1 MGFDGAIIGPRSFED
16 CDECKAK
23 FMAGRPVSPIFG
35 AKILSGGID
44 TDFTLESAFP
54 IVWARSYA
62 SDSIIGTPES
72 PVAWFGQGWD
82 NPYGMQIQV
91 YPALDKIEIL
101 LPLGQKITFPLMEAG
116 DEIFSIQRNFT
127 LIREAEEEEEELTSF
142 KFRIA
147 IGTSE
152 AASNFYEFHFQ
163 TNHPNIDNCQSVLC
177 TGVYNLYQNRIG
189 FEYLNK
195 NAKFKLYPSHIY
207 DAIDRVIALNF
218 KEIDSNIRLQD
229 VKLLRGLPI
238 WDKSDALNHNIANS
252 IEERLKHAQHQAQQQ
267 FLDVDDYLNA
277 KTLAHYK
284 YSKDADL
291 IEVYVDDSD
300 VDAENSSEYKL
311 KLSRK
316 FEWKNHIM
324 TAHHEVGGV
333 SSYYEYSEYLPTGK
347 VIRHWTNVGEKYEF
361 KYGLNFSDV
370 IYAPETPLEKSERY
384 YFNDKKFVT
393 RIIDALGAETKNE
406 YNASNQL
413 IRTINADG
421 GITEYDYDGAEL
433 SSIRSLIQYDDTT
446 KLPIWREIS
455 LQWEYG
461 RLVEVIDPLGNSEQ
475 TEYDLMGQPIVITD
489 ALGHQTTLKYSP
501 NGNVYQVTDAK
512 GGHKRMLW
520 DDFGN
525 LLKYQ
530 DCSGKQ
536 TQYSYDAYNRIS
548 KVTNALGHE
557 TTFKYYAHQQQPIEI
572 SYPDKSVETFKY
584 DALERL
590 IEYRDALGR
599 TTSYEYSLD
608 SLPIRRIDPANG
620 VVSYQYDALRR
631 FVGLTNE
638 NGKTWTFEYDAN
650 DQVIAE
656 TTFDGVRTDY
666 QYSPAGQLIKHR
678 QFTDHKEVRYS
689 TIFKR
694 DLLGQLLEQYIVD
707 HHDLTEKK
715 RIRYDYDLAGQLLQ
729 ARNADSHVNLSYD
742 EIGQL
747 KKEQLI
753 AHWFNEATQEH
764 SQRSHRLTHLY
775 DELGNRIE
783 TKLPDGRKLKT
794 MYYGSGHAW
803 NYALEDSDGTHEISS
818 LERDDL
824 HQEIARSQGHLRSQF
839 KLDRMGRL
847 TEQSVAW
854 ENTPTQKRLERLYDY
869 DKAGQLKEILDKR
882 YLQQTSSSNNSLVVG
897 GDSTQSWQRKQTY
910 QYDVL
915 SRLTGSELSSQGQND
930 NYLQIREQ
938 FAFDPA
944 SNILP
949 IASAQ
954 ENSKTKI
961 EDNRVRHIEQEHQTV
976 DYNYDDLGRIV
987 QKRIQIKDKNAFGH
1001 IQQQHLNQN
1010 HLLNQFSTRQIDL
1023 QWDEQNQLK
1032 ASTSTKPDGRGGQE
1046 IIETQYC
1053 YDPFGRR
1060 IAKQS
1065 QIYKKELITQQ
1076 IKAKTRPHLV
1086 DDQSSTIQTNNS
1098 NQLGS
1103 SMNLSLGGNTLS
1115 SSSTPRSNTVIRPA
1129 ETISKEQLKL
1139 VQSHALWNVW
1149 DGNRI
1154 LQDYNGKHVFT
1165 TVYEADVFVPLAR
1178 LVWKDEPNQDSSN
1191 LDEIPQNSATKLA
1204 ELKES
1209 MLKHIEEDEES
1220 EGLDGLEGL
1229 KELKSI
1235 NELDQENLIAFPKP
1249 NKPTKQHSTHEIYWY
1264 QNDHL
1269 GTPRELTQHNGDIAW
1284 EAVYQAWGSTVTV
1297 EWQEVAN
1304 AQELNPIQL
1313 NVAEHAFLLQPHRF
1327 QGQIYDVE
1335 TGLHYNRFRY
1345 YDPDAGRFI
1354 NHDPIG
1360 LLGGDNQFQYA
1371 INPVSWIDPLG
1382 LLVTPNIVFD
1392 SVNSSRV
1399 SSLSAT
1405 ITKADLNTGTGTNKS
1420 SSNKAKKDAGCSDVD
1435 AGHLLAKKLGGS
1447 GGVNGTFAQNRKLN
1461 RGRYRVFEGQIAKA
1475 VINTGSAKINI
1486 NFVYKDKDTLVP
1498 RAIIYSYVD
1507 GNGKKHSQTFFNS
1520 CCGKV

>member
-35 AKILSGGID
+35 AKVLTGELD
-44 TDFTLESAFP
+44 TDFTLDSAFP
-54 IVWARSYA
+54 IIWKRSYA
-62 SDSIIGTPES
+62 SDSLIGTTES
-72 PVAWFGQGWD
+72 PIAWFGQGWD
-82 NPYGMQIQV
+82 NACGMQIQV
-91 YPALDKIEIL
+91 YPALDKIEIN
-101 LPLGQKITFPLMEAG
+101 LPLGQKITFPLIEAG

-127 LIREAEEEEEELTSF
+127 LIREPEEEEDELSSF

-147 IGTSE
+147 LGSSE
-152 AASNFYEFHFQ
+152 AASSFYEFHFQ
-163 TNHPNIDNCQSVLC
+163 TNHPNIENCQSVLC
-177 TGVYNLYQNRIG
+177 TGIYDLYQNRIG
-189 FEYLNK
+189 FEYLNQD
-195 NAKFKLYPSHIY
+195 AKFKFYPSHIY

-218 KEIDSNIRLQD
+218 KAINSNIRLQEI
-229 VKLLRGLPI
+229 KLLQGLPI

-252 IEERLKHAQHQAQQQ
+252 IEERLKEAQHQAKQQL
-267 FLDVDDYLNA
+267 LDLDDYLNA

-291 IEVYVDDSD
+291 IEVYVDDSE
-300 VDAENSSEYKL
+300 VDAENSTEYKL
-311 KLSRK
+311 KLTRK

-347 VIRHWTNVGEKYEF
+347 VIRHWTNADEKYAF

-370 IYAPETPLEKSERY
+370 IYAPETALEKSERY
-384 YFNDKKFVT
+384 YFNDKKFVI
-393 RIIDALGAETKNE
+393 RIIDALGAETKNA

-455 LQWEYG
+455 LHWEYG

-475 TEYDLMGQPIVITD
+475 TEYDFAGQPLVITD
-489 ALGHQTTLKYSP
+489 ALGQQTILKYSP

-512 GGHKRMLW
+512 GGNKRMLW

-536 TQYSYDAYNRIS
+536 TQYTYDAYNRIA

-572 SYPDKSVETFKY
+572 TYPDKSVETFKY
-584 DALERL
+584 DVLERL

-638 NGKTWTFEYDAN
+638 NGKTWTLEYDAN

-656 TTFDGVRTDY
+656 TTFDGVRTEY

-678 QFTDHKEVRYS
+678 QFTDHKEIRYS

-707 HHDLTEKK
+707 HYDLTEKK
-715 RIRYDYDLAGQLLQ
+715 RTRYEYDLAGQLIQ
-729 ARNADSHVNLSYD
+729 ARNHDSHVKLSYD
-742 EIGQL
+742 AVGQL
-747 KKEQLI
+747 TKEQLI
-753 AHWFNEATQEH
+753 AHWFNDATQQHTE
-764 SQRSHRLTHLY
+764 RSHTLTHLY

-803 NYALEDSDGTHEISS
+803 HYAFEDSDGLHEISS
-818 LERDDL
+818 LKRDDL
-824 HQEIARSQGHLRSQF
+824 HQEISRSQGQLYSQY
-839 KLDRMGRL
+839 KLDAMGRL
-847 TEQSVAW
+847 KEQSTAW
-854 ENTPTQKRLERLYDY
+854 ENTPTHKRLERLYDY
-869 DKAGQLKEILDKR
+869 DKAGQLTEIIDRR
-882 YLQQTSSSNNSLVVG
+882 YALQ
-897 GDSTQSWQRKQTY
+897 STHQSHAFNLGHQAHQSRQRIQTY
-910 QYDVL
+910 HYDVL
-915 SRLTGSELSSQGQND
+915 SRLTSSELSSQGRSD
-930 NYLQIREQ
+930 HYIQIREQ

-949 IASAQ
+949 IALDHSNQ
-954 ENSKTKI
+954 QSKIT
-961 EDNRVRHIEQEHQTV
+961 DNRVTHLDQAHQTV
-976 DYNYDDLGRIV
+976 DYNYDDLGRVI
-987 QKRIQIKDKNAFGH
+987 QKRIYIKDQNAFGH
-1001 IQQQHLNQN
+1001 IQQNISTG
-1010 HLLNQFSTRQIDL
+1010 HLLNTLTNREIRFE
-1023 QWDEQNQLK
+1023 WDEQNQLK
-1032 ASTSTKPDGRGGQE
+1032 SSISTKPDGRGGQE
-1046 IIETQYC
+1046 IIRSQYC

-1065 QIYKKELITQQ
+1065 QVYKRELITQH
-1076 IKAKTRPHLV
+1076 IKAKTRPQLVENQAIQQKNHL
-1086 DDQSSTIQTNNS
+1086 DAT

-1103 SMNLSLGGNTLS
+1103 SMNLSLGGNIPI
-1115 SSSTPRSNTVIRPA
+1115 STTAPKSNTIIRPA
-1129 ETISKEQLKL
+1129 KT
-1139 VQSHALWNVW
+1139 VQSESETMLRSQAVWSVW

-1154 LQDYNGKHVFT
+1154 LQDYNGQHVFT
-1165 TVYEADVFVPLAR
+1165 TVYEADAFVPLAR
-1178 LVWKDEPNQDSSN
+1178 LVWKEEPDQDRSTH
-1191 LDEIPQNSATKLA
+1191 DEIPPSNETKLA
-1204 ELKES
+1204 ELKAS
-1209 MLKHIEEDEES
+1209 MLKLIEEDEDS
-1220 EGLDGLEGL
+1220 ENLAGL
-1229 KELKSI
+1229 KELEGI
-1235 NELDQENLIAFPKP
+1235 DQQDKENLIIFPRQKP
-1249 NKPTKQHSTHEIYWY
+1249 LAKSHTPYEIYWY

-1269 GTPRELTQHNGDIAW
+1269 GTPRELTQHSGEIAW
-1284 EAVYQAWGSTVTV
+1284 EAVYQAWGNTVTL
-1297 EWQEVAN
+1297 EWQEVA
-1304 AQELNPIQL
+1304 ELEDQSAISL
-1313 NVAEHAFLLQPHRF
+1313 SEVERAYLLQPHRF
-1327 QGQIYDVE
+1327 QGQIYDEE

-1354 NHDPIG
+1354 SHDPIG
-1360 LLGGDNQFQYA
+1360 LIGGDNNFQYA
-1371 INPVSWIDPLG
+1371 PNPNNWVDPFG
-1382 LLVTPNIVFD
+1382 LLGVE
-1392 SVNSSRV
+1392 
-1399 SSLSAT
+1399 
-1405 ITKADLNTGTGTNKS
+1405 ITKAGITDAFDYILKLDSKIYPETAQHIKEAIAKGHPSTVRWAPTG
-1420 SSNKAKKDAGCSDVD
+1420 AK
-1435 AGHLLAKKLGGS
+1435 
-1447 GGVNGTFAQNRKLN
+1447 QNRKASLFGIPCEVGKDRDEWPMACFKEGGAGASVKCIDPSDN
-1461 RGRYRVFEGQIAKA
+1461 RGAGSSIGHAIRGAQIQ
-1475 VINTGSAKINI
+1475 NGAKIK
-1486 NFVYKDKDTLVP
+1486 FE
-1498 RAIIYSYVD
+1498 II
-1507 GNGKKHSQTFFNS
+1507 
-1520 CCGKV
+1520 